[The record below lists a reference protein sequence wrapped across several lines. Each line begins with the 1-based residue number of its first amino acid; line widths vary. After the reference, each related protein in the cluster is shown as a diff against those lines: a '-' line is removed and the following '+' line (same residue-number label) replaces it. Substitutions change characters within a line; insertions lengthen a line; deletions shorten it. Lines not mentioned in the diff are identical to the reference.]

1 MPSNIRE
8 SDASCLEMIRS
19 IIRSTADDNSKWVE
33 IFVDFENAQPTDEER
48 EIYNMA
54 EEVLNDCDLVLAD
67 VSSYGNGTLDFYF
80 LVDL

>member
-33 IFVDFENAQPTDEER
+33 IFVDFENAQPTNEER

-54 EEVLNDCDLVLAD
+54 EEVLHDCDVVLAD
-67 VSSYGNGTLDFYF
+67 VSSYGNGMIL
-80 LVDL
+80 